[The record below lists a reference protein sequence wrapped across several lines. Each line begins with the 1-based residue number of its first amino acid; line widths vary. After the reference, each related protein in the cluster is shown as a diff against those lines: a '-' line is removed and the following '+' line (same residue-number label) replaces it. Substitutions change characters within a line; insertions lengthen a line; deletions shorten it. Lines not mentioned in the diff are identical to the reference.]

1 MVIARTSLV
10 IGLLLLASS
19 GCAGIDLGEN
29 LAGGTVMPTGGGPS
43 VISGDDALRLY
54 GITPGSATAP
64 VTPTSDGGPW
74 FPRAAWVTASVLPYD
89 GESPIR
95 ILPVYSD
102 PTLDVGG
109 TWLGDLVEGDT
120 VELLGVDQV
129 GRACFVEGES
139 SQEWGVE
146 GWVACNRLLFEKPI
160 VVP

>member
-1 MVIARTSLV
+1 MLIARSSLV

-19 GCAGIDLGEN
+19 GCAGIDKDDLS
-29 LAGGTVMPTGGGPS
+29 ASGTVMPTGGGPS

-54 GITPGSATAP
+54 GLTPGAMAAP

-109 TWLGDLVEGDT
+109 TWLGDLVEGSRAN
-120 VELLGVDQV
+120 LLGVDQG
-129 GRACFVEGES
+129 GRACLVEGES
-139 SQEWGVE
+139 SQGWGVQ
-146 GWVACNRLLFEKPI
+146 GWVACNRLLFDKPTL
-160 VVP
+160 VP

>member
-1 MVIARTSLV
+1 MLKTRFGLV
-10 IGLLLLASS
+10 IWLLLLAGS
-19 GCAGIDLGEN
+19 GCASIGNGEI
-29 LAGGTVMPTGGGPS
+29 LAGGTVVPTGGGPS

-54 GITPGSATAP
+54 GLTPGAMAAP

-109 TWLGDLVEGDT
+109 TWLGDLVEGSRAN
-120 VELLGVDQV
+120 LLGVDQG
-129 GRACFVEGES
+129 GRACLVEGES
-139 SQEWGVE
+139 SQGWGMK
-146 GWVACNRLLFEKPI
+146 GWVACNRLLFEQPTA
-160 VVP
+160 VP